1 MANLSKIGSDCKL
14 YYDASPGDPSSRT
27 YVLVSNAIDVE
38 LPLGKNT
45 ATFASRAG
53 TWEAS
58 AGAHKTLEVSFGY
71 EYQTTTAT
79 ETTDAVMTALM
90 SAYMNNTT
98 LRWIVADDPINDTG
112 IKWTGLEFYGEVS
125 EFAQSQ
131 PLQDAVTF
139 NTTVVGVRYVYSG
152 TLYEAQWVTETGL
165 TANLT

>member
-1 MANLSKIGSDCKL
+1 MANLSKIGSDCAL
-14 YYDASPGDPSSRT
+14 YYDASPGDPASRNYSLIT
-27 YVLVSNAIDVE
+27 NAIDVE
-38 LPLGKNT
+38 LTLGKNT

-71 EYQTTTAT
+71 EYQTSTAT
-79 ETTDAVMTALM
+79 EAVDAVMTALM

-98 LRWIVADDPINDTG
+98 LRWIVADGAIDG
-112 IKWTGLEFYGEVS
+112 SVEWTGLEFYGEVS

-139 NTTVVGVRYVYSG
+139 NTSVVGVRYVYSG
-152 TLYEAQWVTETGL
+152 TLYEAQWVTENGAAGN
-165 TANLT
+165 TA